1 MEPLDFP
8 EFGRQI
14 GAREP
19 DLFTPEQPVTVA
31 RAPGRLDVMGGV
43 ADYSGSVV
51 LELPLGAGTF
61 CALQWRA
68 DDQVRIVSDAATAEG
83 AGDVTVRLSELQPDG
98 EALTYDAARS
108 RLAADP
114 GTRWA
119 AYVLG
124 AFVVL
129 RRELGLPPW
138 TRGASLLLAS
148 DLPLGAGVAS
158 SASVEV
164 AAMSALVAAAGL
176 PLAGEELAR
185 LCQIVEN
192 RVVGAPCGIMDQVTC
207 SLGRAGK
214 LLALRCQPAELLGHD
229 PVPPG
234 VAFFGISSGV
244 KHSVGG
250 GRYTR
255 ARCAAFMGLGMIAA
269 DVGESERSAPSRRS
283 PWEDPPYGGY
293 LCNIGRLQFYHVW
306 RPFLPPEIRGAEYLD
321 RYGPTSDTV
330 TQVDPDQVYPV
341 RGAVEHAVYE
351 NYRVQEFRRL
361 LERAPNNS
369 SALDRAGRLM
379 YASHGSYG
387 NCIGLGAPE
396 TDLLVRLARRAGAQA
411 GIYGAKITGGGSGG
425 TVAVLAREDARGVV
439 EEIAAEYARQTGR
452 VPRVLEDSYAGAVEF
467 GSRTAT
473 PLRAYSGAT
482 APAGPFKSRRVR

>member
-1 MEPLDFP
+1 VEPLDFP
-8 EFGRQI
+8 EFERQI
-14 GAREP
+14 GARVPE
-19 DLFTPEQPVTVA
+19 LFAPGRPVTVA

-68 DDQVRIVSDAATAEG
+68 DDQIRVVSDAATAGG
-83 AGDVTVRLSELQPDG
+83 AGEVTLPLAELQPGG
-98 EALTYDAARS
+98 EPLTYEAARA

-114 GTRWA
+114 ATRWA

-129 RRELGLPPW
+129 HRELGLPPW
-138 TRGASLLLAS
+138 TRGASLLLTS

-164 AAMSALVAAAGL
+164 AAMSALAAAAGL
-176 PLAGEELAR
+176 PLAGDELAR

-207 SLGRAGK
+207 ALGRAGK

-269 DVGESERSAPSRRS
+269 DVGESGRQRPGTGPAAPRPPSPGPAPGRRS
-283 PWEDPPYGGY
+283 PGEDPPYGGY

-306 RPFLPPEIRGAEYLD
+306 RPFLPPEIRGAEYLH

-351 NYRVQEFRRL
+351 NYRAQEFRRL
-361 LERAPNNS
+361 LERAPNDS

-379 YASHGSYG
+379 YASHWSYG

-396 TDLLVRLARRAGAQA
+396 TDLLVRLARRAGVRA

-452 VPRVLEDSYAGAVEF
+452 APRLLEGSSPGAVPF
-467 GSRTAT
+467 GSRTVT
-473 PLRAYSGAT
+473 PVG
-482 APAGPFKSRRVR
+482 

>member
-1 MEPLDFP
+1 VEPLDFA
-8 EFGRQI
+8 EFERQI
-14 GAREP
+14 GARVP
-19 DLFTPEQPVTVA
+19 DLFAPGQPVTVA

-68 DDQVRIVSDAATAEG
+68 DDQVRVVSDAASAEG
-83 AGDVTVRLSELQPDG
+83 AGEVAVRLGELQPGG
-98 EALTYDAARS
+98 EPLTYEAARS

-119 AYVLG
+119 GYVLG

-129 RRELGLPPW
+129 RRELGLPAW
-138 TRGASLLLAS
+138 TRGASLLIAS
-148 DLPLGAGVAS
+148 DLPLAAGVAS

-164 AAMSALVAAAGL
+164 AAMSALSAAAGL
-176 PLAGEELAR
+176 PLAVGATHASPLPR

-207 SLGRAGK
+207 ALGRAGK
-214 LLALRCQPAELLGHD
+214 LLALRCQPAELLGYD
-229 PVPPG
+229 TVPPG
-234 VAFFGISSGV
+234 VALFGISSGV

-269 DVGESERSAPSRRS
+269 DVGESERSASGRRS
-283 PWEDPPYGGY
+283 PGEDPPYGGY

-351 NYRVQEFRRL
+351 NYRVQEFRLL
-361 LERAPNNS
+361 LERAPNDP

-379 YASHGSYG
+379 YASHWSYG
-387 NCIGLGAPE
+387 TCIGLGAPE
-396 TDLLVRLARRAGAQA
+396 TDLLVRLARRAGVQA

-425 TVAVLAREDARGVV
+425 TVAVLARADARPVV
-439 EEIAAEYARQTGR
+439 AEIAAGYARQTGR
-452 VPRVLEDSYAGAVEF
+452 VPRLLEGSSPGAVDF
-467 GSRTAT
+467 GARTVT
-473 PLRAYSGAT
+473 PMG
-482 APAGPFKSRRVR
+482 RR